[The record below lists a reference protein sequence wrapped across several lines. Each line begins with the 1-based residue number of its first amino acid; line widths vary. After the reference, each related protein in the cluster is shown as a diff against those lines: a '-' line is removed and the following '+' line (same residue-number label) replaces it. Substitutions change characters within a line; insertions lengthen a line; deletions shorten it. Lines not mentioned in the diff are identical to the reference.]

1 VKGLHPDEKLIDEL
15 VSAFRIKWSGSWT
28 EFRMAEELIGLAREV
43 DRLEAEVKVLRD
55 DRHHAFYRQQR
66 RS

>member
-1 VKGLHPDEKLIDEL
+1 VKGMHPDEKLIEEL
-15 VSAFRIKWSGSWT
+15 VLEFRITRGGMAT
-28 EFRMAEELIGLAREV
+28 EFCMAEELIGLAREL
-43 DRLEAEVKVLRD
+43 DRLEAENKVLRD